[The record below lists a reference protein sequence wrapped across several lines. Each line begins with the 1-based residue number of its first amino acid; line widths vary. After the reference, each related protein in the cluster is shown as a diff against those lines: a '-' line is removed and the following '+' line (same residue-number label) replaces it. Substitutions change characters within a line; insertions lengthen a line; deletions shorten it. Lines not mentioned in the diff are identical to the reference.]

1 LELLNPVQAE
11 QVYLTTFYETLDRE
25 RERAE
30 GRRRDELMTATRHQ
44 QALAQRD
51 ARVRELSAR
60 ITRLDAAEEGLCF
73 GRLDDDQGEIL
84 HIGRI
89 GLSDEDYETLL
100 VDWRAPA
107 ARPFYI
113 ATAVV
118 NHGVVRRRHLQT
130 RLRQVVDVQDEV
142 LDPDA
147 SADGASQPGSG
158 IAGQAVLLDA
168 LEARRTGTMDSIV
181 RTIQADQDRVIRS
194 ELAGILV
201 VQGGPGT
208 GKTAIALHRAA
219 FLLYTHREQLEKR
232 GILVI
237 GPNPTFLK
245 FIGQVLPSLGEDGV
259 RLVTIAELYPGLTAT
274 RPEPAEVAEVKGR
287 AVMADVLAAAVLDR
301 QQVPAEPIEVVV
313 DRTTLRLDPA
323 TCAEARIRARA
334 RGLQHNLAR
343 PFFVRDIID
352 ALTGQYADLIGAD
365 PLGGENLL
373 DSYDLAELRK
383 EVVAEAAVQAI
394 LDRLWPTLSPQR
406 LLVDLYGD
414 PDRLA
419 SAAPQLSSLDREHLL
434 RYGDDWSPADV
445 PLLDEAAELL
455 GKDDQEAARERA
467 ARARAIA
474 YAQGSLDVMTG
485 SGPTDFDDD
494 EESEVLTAKDLL
506 DAERLAER
514 YEAVDDRT
522 LVERAGA
529 DRQWTYGHVIVDEAQ
544 ELSPMAWR
552 AVARRCPLHSMT
564 LVGDFAQASAAGGG
578 TSWQQALSPSF
589 GDRWRLAELTVNY
602 RTPVEVMDLA
612 AQVLTAVD
620 PTAKPPR
627 SVRATGVRPW
637 HEEVLPADQAAYVG
651 KVVREEVD
659 GGQGLV
665 GVITSRHRLELVQEA
680 IGELPDV
687 AVLTVAGAKGLEFD
701 SVLVVDP
708 DGILTESPRGLR
720 DLYVALT
727 RCTQRLG
734 VIHNGPLPDVL
745 RDAGSWAAQR

>member
-11 QVYLTTFYETLDRE
+11 QVYLNTFYENLDRV
-25 RERAE
+25 RDRTE
-30 GRRRDELMTATRHQ
+30 GRREEQQVADTRNH
-44 QALAQRD
+44 QALHQRD
-51 ARVRELSAR
+51 GRIRDLSAR
-60 ITRLDAAEEGLCF
+60 LARLDAAEEGLCF
-73 GRLDDDQGEIL
+73 GRLDDDRGEVL

-89 GLSDEDYETLL
+89 GLSDEDYEPLL
-100 VDWRAPA
+100 VDWRAPV
-107 ARPFYI
+107 ARPFYV
-113 ATAVV
+113 ATAVA
-118 NHGVVRRRHLQT
+118 NHGVVRRRHIQT
-130 RLRQVVDVQDEV
+130 RLRRVVDVQDEQ
-142 LDPDA
+142 LDLDR

-158 IAGQAVLLDA
+158 VVGEAVLLSS

-181 RTIQADQDRVIRS
+181 RTIQADQDRIIRS

-219 FLLYTHREQLEKR
+219 FLLYTHRDQLEKR

-287 AVMADVLAAAVLDR
+287 AVMAGVIATAVSDR
-301 QQVPAEPIEVVV
+301 QWVPAEPIEVQVE
-313 DRTTLRLDPA
+313 RTVLRLDPE
-323 TCAEARIRARA
+323 TCEQARSRA
-334 RGLQHNLAR
+334 RGRRLQHNLAR
-343 PFFVRDIID
+343 PFFLRDIITT
-352 ALTGQYADLIGAD
+352 LTRQYADIIGAD

-373 DSYDLAELRK
+373 DEYDLAELRK
-383 EVVAEAAVQAI
+383 EILAEPAVTAL
-394 LDRLWPTLSPQR
+394 LDRLWPMLSPQR

-414 PDRLA
+414 EDRLA
-419 SAAPQLSSLDREHLL
+419 SAAPQLSTLDREHLL

-455 GKDDQEAARERA
+455 GKDDQDAARERA

-474 YAQGSLDVMTG
+474 YAQGSLDVLTG
-485 SGPTDFDDD
+485 SGSTDFDDD
-494 EESEVLTAKDLL
+494 EESEVLTARDIL
-506 DAERLAER
+506 DAEALAER
-514 YEAVDDRT
+514 YEADDDRT
-522 LVERAGA
+522 LTERAGA

-552 AVARRCPLHSMT
+552 AVARRCPLRSMT
-564 LVGDFAQASAAGGG
+564 LVGDVAQTGAVGGG
-578 TSWQQALSPSF
+578 TSWRQALASTF
-589 GDRWRLAELTVNY
+589 GDRWRIAELTVNY
-602 RTPVEVMDLA
+602 RTPAEVMELA
-612 AQVLTAVD
+612 AHLLKTVD
-620 PTAKPPR
+620 PMAEPPR
-627 SVRATGVRPW
+627 SVRSTGVRPW
-637 HEEVLPADQAAYVG
+637 HEEVQPADQAAYLG
-651 KVVREEVD
+651 KIVREEVD
-659 GGQGLV
+659 GGHGLV

-680 IGELPDV
+680 VGDLPEV
-687 AVLTVAGAKGLEFD
+687 TVLTATGAKGLEFD

-708 DGILTESPRGLR
+708 DGIMTESPRGLR

-734 VIHNGPLPDVL
+734 VIHSESLPEVL
-745 RDAGSWAAQR
+745 QAAGCWDERQ